1 MFNFKFNSISDAIF
15 MQSSNGQYHGLYV
28 WSVVLIVLLS
38 ILITFLVYKVQIKN
52 IGKKIK

>member
-1 MFNFKFNSISDAIF
+1 MFDFKFNSIADAIY

-38 ILITFLVYKVQIKN
+38 IWITFLVYKVKINN